1 MRFVSI
7 QPPTYTGGDLCFMTR
22 LYQSRMKFQSSHRR
36 TPVATLRV
44 LCLASGQWIWFQS
57 SHRRTPV
64 ATCPWRCS
72 RRPGR
77 PVSIQPP
84 TYTGGD
90 VVPPGGVRAQ
100 GVVSIQPPT
109 YTGGDPIPC
118 IVLGLAVMRFN
129 PATDVH
135 RWRRRHR
142 RQREPPDA
150 LFQSSH
156 RRTPVATRLLRDAVA
171 RPFTVSIQPPTYTGG
186 DLRGPHGEVRR
197 VWVSIQPPTYTGG
210 DPSSSS

>member
-1 MRFVSI
+1 MRFNRATVVHRWRHDAAEI
-7 QPPTYTGGDLCFMTR
+7 LICGCT
-22 LYQSRMKFQSSHRR
+22 FQSSHRR
-36 TPVATLRV
+36 TPVATPKRNPIEPH
-44 LCLASGQWIWFQS
+44 ASQFQS

-64 ATCPWRCS
+64 ATGGFPQRSDLLGSFNPATDVHRWR
-72 RRPGR
+72 PPHVLGR
-77 PVSIQPP
+77 Q
-84 TYTGGD
+84 
-90 VVPPGGVRAQ
+90 VVG

-109 YTGGDPIPC
+109 YTGGDFAIHVC
-118 IVLGLAVMRFN
+118 G
-129 PATDVH
+129 
-135 RWRRRHR
+135 
-142 RQREPPDA
+142 EPYDHP
-150 LFQSSH
+150 FQSSH

>member
-22 LYQSRMKFQSSHRR
+22 LYQSRMK
-36 TPVATLRV
+36 
-44 LCLASGQWIWFQS
+44 FQS